1 MAERANRTVID
12 RIRATF
18 TVTDL
23 PKKLWPLVFDAI
35 LYLKNRTPTS
45 AISNSLLPIIYW
57 TNKKP
62 NLSHLHPIG
71 CTAIYKIPDA
81 KRVKSEKFEAAG
93 VKYRFLGYEGT
104 NFRLWDNEKVI
115 VSSDAEFPRERARI
129 LKNRIKHLSLYLLS
143 NLKWMS

>member
-104 NFRLWDNEKVI
+104 NFLAHR
-115 VSSDAEFPRERARI
+115 R
-129 LKNRIKHLSLYLLS
+129 
-143 NLKWMS
+143 